1 MRLYITATVVVLGL
15 LSLAGAF
22 TFEKVI
28 SHTSSTEFC
37 ISCHEMRDNVYEE
50 YKKTSHFNNASGVS
64 PTCSDCHV
72 PKGLFP
78 TLYRKLI
85 AAKDVYHHLLGTIDT
100 PEKFEEHRLSMAK
113 RVWEQ
118 MEASD
123 SVECRSCHD
132 FKNMNFEKQRK
143 RAAKQHQNAIRDGD
157 TCIDCHKGIAHKAVH
172 KNLNDETVDE
182 NMELE
187 LGF

>member
-1 MRLYITATVVVLGL
+1 MKLYSITILFGLAL

-28 SHTSSTEFC
+28 SYTSTTEFC

-50 YKKTSHFNNASGVS
+50 YKKTTHFNNASGVS
-64 PTCSDCHV
+64 PSCSDCHV

-100 PEKFEEHRLSMAK
+100 PEKFEEHRLAMAK

-118 MEASD
+118 MKASD
-123 SVECRSCHD
+123 SEECRSCHD
-132 FKNMNFEKQRK
+132 FKNMNFDKQRK
-143 RAAKQHQNAIRDGD
+143 RAAKQHQNAIRDGE

-172 KNLNDETVDE
+172 KNLDTVDE
-182 NMELE
+182 DSELE
-187 LGF
+187 LNF